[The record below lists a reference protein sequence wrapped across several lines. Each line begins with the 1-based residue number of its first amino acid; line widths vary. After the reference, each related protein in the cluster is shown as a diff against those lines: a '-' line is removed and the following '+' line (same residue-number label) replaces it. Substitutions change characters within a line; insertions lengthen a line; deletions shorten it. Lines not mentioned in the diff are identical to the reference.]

1 MTSSIHP
8 KNQDIKTLSYKYK
21 EFGAKF
27 FNLDTSVLLTDMYIS
42 SSLSNN
48 VSFKFNDLLDA
59 FCQYYSTYLGNRTRA
74 NFKQTSEPQSQ
85 YNFNIIWSDILG
97 ALLSTLPNNP
107 YFIQTIDNSYHI
119 KLSDIIT
126 YHKLLLDK
134 ISIIPDPL
142 LFIVQNHPL
151 YHGAQKLVGI
161 NNQSEDFLTS
171 FVNLQNQ
178 ESHSNS
184 HYDLINA
191 YTDFFTFSTLGLTYP
206 YLTLDETLDSLE
218 QYNSRILHSS
228 QESNYLTP
236 HVFSLSIRLLDA
248 NIEWLLLTLL
258 SKLLNISSNIDPSAN
273 VTSKFNNASLSL
285 DERRN
290 IFLKYLLLN
299 YLDTN
304 LNLPSQIEI
313 ENNRKISPQQLASIR
328 NSTHYKYIYKM
339 FDSLI
344 GESIAALTQSIS
356 NINKDFV

>member
-1 MTSSIHP
+1 MTSSIHS

-27 FNLDTSVLLTDMYIS
+27 FNLDTSILLTDMYIS
-42 SSLSNN
+42 SSLSKN

-59 FCQYYSTYLGNRTRA
+59 FCEYYSTYLDGRTRA

-107 YFIQTIDNSYHI
+107 YFIRTIDSSYHI
-119 KLSDIIT
+119 KLSDIVT

-134 ISIIPDPL
+134 TSIIPDPL

-161 NNQSEDFLTS
+161 NNQVEDFLTS
-171 FVNLQNQ
+171 FINLQNQ
-178 ESHSNS
+178 EPPSNS

-191 YTDFFTFSTLGLTYP
+191 YTDFFIFSTLGLTHP

-218 QYNSRILHSS
+218 EYNSRILHSA

-236 HVFSLSIRLLDA
+236 NVFSLSIRLLDA

-258 SKLLNISSNIDPSAN
+258 SKLLNISSSINPSTN
-273 VTSKFNNASLSL
+273 VTSKFNNTFLSL

-290 IFLKYLLLN
+290 IFLKYLVLS
-299 YLDTN
+299 YLRPN
-304 LNLPSQIEI
+304 LDLPSQVEI
-313 ENNRKISPQQLASIR
+313 DNNRKISPQQLTSIR
-328 NSTHYKYIYKM
+328 NSTHYKYIRKI

-344 GESIAALTQSIS
+344 GESVAALTQSVS
-356 NINKDFV
+356 NINKDLV